1 MDLSENKRQIM
12 RIQSLGLLYCEPVE
26 EKGHMDFKGEM
37 ENKQPHQNPLGSF
50 CGKTKNE
57 ETNKQVVTV
66 L

>member
-1 MDLSENKRQIM
+1 M